1 MLRFAN
7 AGEEMKQA
15 DVEEFLRVLFERTS
29 VKNKEEERT
38 LLAQKIMEEHGQ
50 QGYIKASKFVAFCSE
65 EADRQDWTM
74 VNHRLKLCAQKAELE
89 GFDVEQMLA
98 DFDPTGTNYISTRK
112 FRDFLTKLASF
123 GKLLQAD
130 ITLCCRYFS
139 RHSRGLEDRDSVSLA
154 EVMAALGKEY
164 VGNLQAR
171 IQKTLQKNI
180 VEDSN
185 GIEAKYVIRLLN
197 DGKENTSNASLSTK
211 GYSYEQ
217 VESALRS
224 LGVLVDLSSSQVKS
238 VIRKIDSNNTG
249 RITAV
254 QVLTFLNIKFTASE
268 IQQAEK
274 ANGIPPLSARNRS
287 SSHLNIDTK
296 FEEEADAI
304 VDAEFLL
311 RLLLEK
317 VQKNG
322 VAVDHAFRHFDTN
335 GDGFISKK
343 ELEEGLRGLSIFDS
357 IPQWTSQLPA
367 IVAKFDKSGD
377 GQVSLREF
385 FNFLGIKDYAPNIIQ
400 RLTKIF
406 AIATQK
412 GLSFQDIF
420 IELDEDKNGKL
431 DANEIVQGLNKLGT
445 FGEVTLQ
452 DAESVVAQFDDNGD
466 KRVSVN
472 EFITFFSTRV
482 KQDIEQRRQKHI
494 DKVVQR
500 FKDVMNVAQGKG
512 ASIADIFS
520 HFDKD
525 RGGSVSTQELATALK
540 SLPNFK
546 TMSNQDID
554 DLITAMDSNR
564 SGEVSLDEFDRFIN
578 GDTSTGTGTS
588 TKASTSLSIFD
599 QIRET
604 FAAAEAR
611 GLSFEQTFS
620 LIDKDRSGRLTMNEL
635 EKLLKKVPAFKSI
648 SVSDVKK
655 LFDMIDTD
663 KSGLVSVEEFKEFV
677 TVGREGYLKHKQELR
692 EEEEQK
698 KKRSEA
704 IKTSPRGL
712 EDTPQFG
719 ARRGRSDVGD
729 RDGRGG
735 RTMEEKRD
743 LFLRHI
749 RRISEIDGSVRGL
762 LAYLDDDE
770 DGLIS
775 RARFFNLLRRED
787 VFDSL
792 SEQDIDQLIE
802 HCYSKDREQIQ
813 LTVLLHFLEN
823 EGRMM
828 KKNMRGLTYHD
839 LMDGE
844 QEEES
849 KQASLVEQHYEFS
862 RDMEIHAVEKKMRSF
877 GRILAKKGVDVEKH
891 FHQYDARRTGCV
903 LRTDFIKVLSS
914 LGMYLLEEGKVLQ
927 DGNTIT
933 AGGSSEKDIKQL
945 QIAQIKRLKGSEGTY
960 LLNAPRLARKFYDHP
975 SNGNVGDFK
984 VSYNSVQ

>member
-15 DVEEFLRVLFERTS
+15 DVEEFLRVLFERTC
-29 VKNKEEERT
+29 VKSKEEERT
-38 LLAQKIMEEHGQ
+38 LLGQKVMEETGQ
-50 QGYIKASKFVAFCSE
+50 QGFVKASKFVAFCSE

-89 GFDVEQMLA
+89 GVDVEQMLA
-98 DFDPTGTNYISTRK
+98 DFDTNGANYISTRK
-112 FRDFLTKLASF
+112 FRDFLTKLAGF

-154 EVMAALGKEY
+154 EVMAAFGKEY

-171 IQKTLQKNI
+171 VQKMLRKNAA
-180 VEDSN
+180 VD
-185 GIEAKYVIRLLN
+185 GGLVEAKYILRLLSE
-197 DGKENTSNASLSTK
+197 GKENSGGSGK

-224 LGVLVDLSSSQVKS
+224 LGVLVDLSSNQIKS
-238 VIRKIDSNNTG
+238 MIRKMDSNNIG
-249 RITAV
+249 RISAL
-254 QVLTFLNIKFTASE
+254 QVLTFLDIKFTAAE

-274 ANGIPPLSARNRS
+274 APPLSARGRPL
-287 SSHLNIDTK
+287 HVDTSLD
-296 FEEEADAI
+296 EPPEI
-304 VDAEFLL
+304 DAEFLL
-311 RLLLEK
+311 RLLLNK

-335 GDGFISKK
+335 GDGFISRK
-343 ELEEGLRGLSIFDS
+343 ELEEGLRELAIFDS

-367 IVAKFDKSGD
+367 IVKKFDKSGD

-385 FNFLGIKDYAPNIIQ
+385 FSFLGIQDYAPNIIQ

-431 DANEIVQGLNKLGT
+431 NADEIITGLKKLGT
-445 FGEVTLQ
+445 FGEVTHQ
-452 DAESVVAQFDDNGD
+452 DADSVVAQFDDDGD
-466 KRVSVN
+466 KHVSVS
-472 EFITFFSTRV
+472 EFITFFSSRV

-494 DKVVQR
+494 EKIVLR
-500 FKDVMNVAQGKG
+500 FKEVMNVAQGKG
-512 ASIADIFS
+512 ASIADIFG

-525 RGGSVSTQELATALK
+525 KGGAVSTQELAASLK
-540 SLPNFK
+540 GLPNFK
-546 TMSNQDID
+546 SLSNQDID
-554 DLITAMDSNR
+554 DLIAAIDSDR
-564 SGEVSLDEFDRFIN
+564 SGEVSLMEFDHFIN
-578 GDTSTGTGTS
+578 GENSS
-588 TKASTSLSIFD
+588 SAKTKSSGSIFD
-599 QIRET
+599 QVRET
-604 FAAAEAR
+604 FAAAQAR

-620 LIDKDRSGRLTMNEL
+620 LIDKDDDGRLTINEL
-635 EKLLKKVPAFKSI
+635 EKLLKKIPVFKSI
-648 SVSDVKK
+648 SAMDVKK
-655 LFDMIDTD
+655 LFDLIDSD
-663 KSGLVSVEEFKEFV
+663 KSGLISVNEFQDFVRLGKED
-677 TVGREGYLKHKQELR
+677 YLRHKQELQQ
-692 EEEEQK
+692 EEEEK
-698 KKRSEA
+698 RKRSEA
-704 IKTSPRGL
+704 LAAKRSPRGGV

-719 ARRGRSDVGD
+719 ARRG
-729 RDGRGG
+729 GG
-735 RTMEEKRD
+735 GGNESNAGGKTMEEKRE

-770 DGLIS
+770 DGLIQ
-775 RARFFNLLRRED
+775 RIRFFNLLRRED
-787 VFDSL
+787 VFETL
-792 SEQDIDQLIE
+792 SERDVDTLIE
-802 HCYSKDREQIQ
+802 HCYSKDHEKIQ

-823 EGRMM
+823 EGRM
-828 KKNMRGLTYHD
+828 KKKGLTYLD
-839 LMDGE
+839 MLDNNDS
-844 QEEES
+844 EES
-849 KQASLVEQHYEFS
+849 KQQTMVEQHYEFS

-891 FHQYDARRTGCV
+891 FYEYDARRTGCV

-914 LGMYLLEEGKVLQ
+914 LGMYLLEEGKVIQ
-927 DGNTIT
+927 DGLSGL
-933 AGGSSEKDIKQL
+933 ALHGGKGRRGGDEAEIKQL
-945 QIAQIKRLKGSEGTY
+945 QIAQIKRLKGTEGTY
-960 LLNAPRLARKFYDHP
+960 LMNAPRLARKFHDHP

-984 VSYNSVQ
+984 VRCKFM